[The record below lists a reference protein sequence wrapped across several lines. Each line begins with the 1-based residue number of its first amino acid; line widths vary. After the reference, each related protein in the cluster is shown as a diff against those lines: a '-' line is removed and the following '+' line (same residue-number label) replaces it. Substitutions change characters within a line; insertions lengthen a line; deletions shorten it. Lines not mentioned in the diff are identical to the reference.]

1 MKYILNRKVNDMENN
16 IIILEDENGVE
27 IEFETLDVFEFE
39 GHTFFALA
47 EVLPEEQESDE
58 VLIMMVEGDI
68 DSEDAELVMVEDEEL
83 LERAFNE
90 FVKRDEESFED

>member
-1 MKYILNRKVNDMENN
+1 MENN

-39 GHTFFALA
+39 DRTFFALA
-47 EVLPEEQESDE
+47 EVLPEEQVNDE
-58 VLIMMVEGDI
+58 VLIMVVEGDI
-68 DSEDAELVMVEDEEL
+68 DSDEAELAMVEDEAL

-90 FVKRDEESFED
+90 FVRRDELAAQGE